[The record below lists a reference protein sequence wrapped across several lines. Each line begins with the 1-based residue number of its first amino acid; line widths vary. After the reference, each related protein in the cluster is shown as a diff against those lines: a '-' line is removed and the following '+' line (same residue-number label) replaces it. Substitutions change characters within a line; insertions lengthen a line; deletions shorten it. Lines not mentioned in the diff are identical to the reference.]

1 MEYDL
6 FIHGTPA
13 DKETLPMPTNNAD
26 SLYIESLFNMPS
38 KADYH
43 SADFYVEAS
52 PHDKRIFYTYMHR
65 RNVSGMPRENA
76 YIALV
81 LRISGNEYFSDLKVI
96 FNILEQI
103 YQQFILGKII
113 TINGNSEKYISTIKS
128 QEDLRLMAEDALGE
142 MLRLRA
148 PTTRQISEFPSSK
161 GGAINIMS
169 IEEDNTTILNNLWKS
184 YAVHLIP
191 AKDGWEKQKQLLQ
204 KDKTNLNTTI
214 TALQSEKS
222 DLINRNTSLSST
234 NESLRQL
241 NEKLKSENE
250 NLRKQKKPETKY
262 VTDEKLVATIY
273 QIEEKLNEFNYGPS
287 HSTKKSIILIA
298 ILVITLIGTGF
309 SIYSAFSSKGADDS
323 ERYTELEK
331 QCNEL
336 SKFNSDLNEK
346 YKKLDAEHQ
355 ACTEKLQRLNELLAS
370 DKSKENKPSNI
381 KIDVGGKQGTFTVGK
396 HYKVTLSRE
405 AGEGARW
412 DITETGKQYL
422 RRINGDS
429 ISMIAPYNGN
439 EILLR
444 AESKDGKIKGERT
457 IKINPSKSS

>member
-26 SLYIESLFNMPS
+26 SLYLESLFNMPS
-38 KADYH
+38 KAEYH

-65 RNVSGMPRENA
+65 KNVSGMPRENA

-81 LRISGNEYFSDLKVI
+81 LRISGNEYFSDLKII

-113 TINGNSEKYISTIKS
+113 TTNGNSEKYISTIKS
-128 QEDLRLMAEDALGE
+128 QEDLRLMAEESLGE
-142 MLRLRA
+142 MLRRRN

-161 GGAINIMS
+161 GGIINILS

-204 KDKTNLNTTI
+204 KDKTNLKTTI

-222 DLINRNTSLSST
+222 DLINRNASLSST

-250 NLRKQKKPETKY
+250 NLRRQKKSEIKY
-262 VTDEKLVATIY
+262 VTDENLVATIY
-273 QIEEKLNEFNYGPS
+273 QIEEKINKFNYGSS
-287 HSTKKSIILIA
+287 HSTKNSIIIIA
-298 ILVITLIGTGF
+298 ILVIAFIGTGF
-309 SIYSAFSSKGADDS
+309 SIYSAFSSKGADDP

-331 QCNEL
+331 QYNNL
-336 SKFNSDLNEK
+336 LKSYNDLDEK
-346 YKKLDAEHQ
+346 HNKLYADHQ
-355 ACTEKLQRLNELLAS
+355 TCTETLQRLNELAS
-370 DKSKENKPSNI
+370 NRSKENKPIEI
-381 KIDVGGKQGTFTVGK
+381 KIDVSGTQKSFTVGS
-396 HYKVTLSRE
+396 HHKVTLSEE
-405 AGEGARW
+405 AKQGARW
-412 DITETGKQYL
+412 YITETGKNYL
-422 RRINGDS
+422 EKIGGDS
-429 ISMIAPYNGN
+429 IRMIAPYSGN
-439 EILLR
+439 EILLE
-444 AESKDGKIKGERT
+444 ATSKDGKIKGGRT
-457 IKINPSKSS
+457 VKINNK